1 MIPPKNS
8 AYPMKYGAQAQ
19 ADDAYAGMQ
28 EHKVR
33 VLIVDDDIT
42 VLTLLEEVFKGDATL
57 QVETMSDSEA
67 AYARVETEK
76 FDLLITDLVMPK
88 VDGLKLLEHAIAENP
103 EILVVVITG
112 YASLETTLEAI
123 HAGVY
128 DYITKP
134 FRIEEF
140 RLLVNNAAARI
151 RLVHENRALRKAQRE
166 SNIEIENYQQH
177 MESLQGELAR
187 LQEEL
192 GRREELIAQRGG
204 TAPSEIRKRANLSSY
219 EKSIETPSER
229 FDREFQNLE
238 RLFSEGRLTPAEFET
253 ARQRLKTL
261 V

>member
-1 MIPPKNS
+1 VIPPRNS
-8 AYPMKYGAQAQ
+8 AYPTKREPRPAPAL
-19 ADDAYAGMQ
+19 DHP
-28 EHKVR
+28 EKLK

-42 VLTLLEEVFKGDATL
+42 VLTLLEEVFKNDKGL
-57 QVETMSDSEA
+57 SVVTMSDSEE
-67 AYARVETEK
+67 AYNRLSVEM

-88 VDGLKLLEHAIAENP
+88 VDGLKLLEHAIDANP
-103 EILVVVITG
+103 ELLVVVITG

-151 RLVHENRALRKAQRE
+151 RLVNENEALRVARDKAE
-166 SNIEIENYQQH
+166 SEARRFKLLAKQQESEI
-177 MESLQGELAR
+177 LR
-187 LQEEL
+187 LREEL
-192 GRREELIAQRGG
+192 GRMGELPGQQRG
-204 TAPSEIRKRANLSSY
+204 ASNPSDMQKRASISSY
-219 EKSIETPSER
+219 EKGLLTQGER

-238 RLFSEGRLTPAEFET
+238 KLFAEGRLTPSEFET